1 MRLVQI
7 RDGVLEVRWT
17 WLPFWMATNPK
28 LKEKLEEEMRDAISM
43 GGVSESE
50 PDLDSLH
57 DYVVRR
63 LQEMFP
69 THPGLGELVDG
80 LKYVQE
86 PV

>member
-17 WLPFWMATNPK
+17 WLPFWLATNPK
-28 LKEKLEEEMRDAISM
+28 LKEKLEEEMRDAIRL
-43 GGVSESE
+43 GGLSENE
-50 PDLDSLH
+50 PDLDSMH
-57 DYVVRR
+57 NYVAKR

-69 THPGLGELVDG
+69 SHPGLAELLDG